1 MTAFTWT
8 PEAIAALSRHA
19 VDGMSAKDSAYMLQT
34 RFGGTL
40 TKGAVGG
47 MCRRRGI
54 VRNSPS
60 ASKARQDGERARREA
75 RMEPVNESVFYS
87 APVEDSPGPKTILE
101 IRDGLCRW
109 PLSDTRPQCGSS
121 LFCGDP
127 VRDEA
132 CSYCRKHAAIAFQPM
147 KHARDWDR
155 RLARGVA

>member
-1 MTAFTWT
+1 MTTFTWT
-8 PEAIAALSRHA
+8 PEAITALCKHAA
-19 VDGMSAKDSAYMLQT
+19 DGMSAKDSAYVLQT

-75 RMEPVNESVFYS
+75 RMEPADQSAFY
-87 APVEDSPGPKTILE
+87 PVPLADTPGPKTILE

-109 PLSDTRPQCGSS
+109 PLLS
-121 LFCGDP
+121 
-127 VRDEA
+127 
-132 CSYCRKHAAIAFQPM
+132 HAPPM
-147 KHARDWDR
+147 
-155 RLARGVA
+155 